1 MSADRIRIGYVI
13 GQLTYGGAERQLY
26 ELSRGLDAT
35 RFQCFVYCLSERTF
49 PYGDM
54 IREAGVE
61 VRILKIHGHFDITR
75 ILQLASL
82 LRKDRIDILH
92 SFLFHA
98 NGYAWPARPLAGV
111 PRLVTSARNC
121 QTVGPLRDWINRL
134 AFQTSDVIICNG
146 EAVRSF
152 IGRQY
157 RAPAEKCAVIYNGVD
172 LERFTPSME
181 VPPSVRRSGDRLVIT
196 VGRLV
201 PQKDIE
207 LFLDAAALLTRKQA
221 GVRFLIV
228 GDGPCRG
235 ALERY
240 AAGNGLGR
248 QVAFLGERA
257 DVPELLHTA
266 DVVWLTSAWEGLSNL
281 LLEAMACAKPIV
293 TRDVGAC
300 REIVRHGVNGYLV
313 PKRDA
318 EAFAQHTVGL
328 LTNPVQA
335 SEMGQ
340 AGRKIAEETFSL
352 SAMIRNT
359 ATLYDSLLDSR
370 VGAAG

>member
-1 MSADRIRIGYVI
+1 VI

-61 VRILKIHGHFDITR
+61 VRILKIHGRFDLTR
-75 ILQLASL
+75 ILQLGRL

-98 NGYAWPARPLAGV
+98 NGYAWPARSLAGV
-111 PRLVTSARNC
+111 PHLVTSARNC
-121 QTVGPLRDWINRL
+121 RTIGRLRDWVNRL
-134 AFQTSDVIICNG
+134 AFQRSDAIVCNG

-152 IGRQY
+152 VGRHY

-172 LERFTPSME
+172 LERFTSSTE
-181 VPPSVRRSGDRLVIT
+181 SSSSVWRSGERRVIT

-207 LFLDAAALLTRKQA
+207 LFLDAAALLRQKQT

-228 GDGPCRG
+228 GDGPRRG

-240 AAGNGLGR
+240 AAQNGLGR

-257 DVPELLHTA
+257 DIPALLHAA
-266 DVVWLTSAWEGLSNL
+266 DVVWLTSAWEGLPNL
-281 LLEAMACAKPIV
+281 LLEAMACAKPVV

-300 REIVRHGVNGYLV
+300 REIIRHGVTGYLV

-318 EAFAQHTVGL
+318 EPFAQYTLGL
-328 LTNPVQA
+328 LTNPAQA

-340 AGRKIAEETFSL
+340 AGRKVAEEKFSL
-352 SAMIRNT
+352 SSMIRDT
-359 ATLYDSLLDSR
+359 AKLYGSLLESR
-370 VGAAG
+370 VGGAR

>member
-1 MSADRIRIGYVI
+1 MRSERIRVGYVI
-13 GQLTYGGAERQLY
+13 PQLAHGGAERQLY

-35 RFQCFVYCLSERTF
+35 RFQCVVYCLSERTF

-54 IREAGVE
+54 IREAGIE
-61 VRILKIHGHFDITR
+61 LRILKPCGHFDISR
-75 ILQLASL
+75 VLQLARL
-82 LRKDRIDILH
+82 VRKDRIDILH
-92 SFLFHA
+92 AFLFHA
-98 NGYAWPARPLAGV
+98 NGYAWPARWLAGG

-121 QTVGPLRDWINRL
+121 QTIGWLRDRVNRL
-134 AFQTSDVIICNG
+134 AFQGSDAIVCNG

-152 IGRQY
+152 IGQHY
-157 RAPAEKCAVIYNGVD
+157 RVPAEKCAVIYNGVD
-172 LERFTPSME
+172 LERFALSTES
-181 VPPSVRRSGDRLVIT
+181 PPSAYRSGDGLVIT

-207 LFLDAAALLTRKQA
+207 LFLDAAALLTHRQA
-221 GVRFLIV
+221 GTRFVIV
-228 GDGPCRG
+228 GDGHCRG

-240 AAGNGLGR
+240 AAHNGLGR

-257 DVPELLHTA
+257 DVPELLRTA
-266 DVVWLTSAWEGLSNL
+266 DVVWLTSAWEGLSNV

-318 EAFAQHTVGL
+318 EAFAHYTLGL

-340 AGRKIAEETFSL
+340 AGRKIAEEKFSL

-359 ATLYDSLLDSR
+359 VKLYDSLLDSR
-370 VGAAG
+370 VGVAG

>member
-1 MSADRIRIGYVI
+1 MRGERIRIGYVI
-13 GQLTYGGAERQLY
+13 PQLAHGGAERQLY
-26 ELSRGLDAT
+26 ELSRGLDAA
-35 RFQCFVYCLSERTF
+35 RFRGFVYCLSERTF

-54 IREAGVE
+54 IRRAGVE
-61 VRILKIHGHFDITR
+61 LRILKPHGHFDITR
-75 ILQLASL
+75 ILQLARL

-92 SFLFHA
+92 AFLFHG
-98 NGYAWPARPLAGV
+98 NGYAWPARRLAGV
-111 PRLVTSARNC
+111 SHLVTSARNC
-121 QTVGPLRDWINRL
+121 QTVGWHRDWVNRL
-134 AFQTSDVIICNG
+134 AFRNSDAIICNG
-146 EAVRSF
+146 EAVRLF

-157 RAPAEKCAVIYNGVD
+157 RAPAEKCAMIYNGVD

-181 VPPSVRRSGDRLVIT
+181 VPPSIRRSGDRLVIT

-207 LFLDAAALLTRKQA
+207 LFLDAAALLAQKQA
-221 GVRFLIV
+221 RVRFLIV

-235 ALERY
+235 VLERY
-240 AAGNGLGR
+240 AAGNGLNG
-248 QVAFLGERA
+248 QVAFLGERT
-257 DVPELLHTA
+257 DVPELLCTA

-281 LLEAMACAKPIV
+281 LLEAMACARPIV

-313 PKRDA
+313 PTRDA
-318 EAFAQHTVGL
+318 DAFAQYTLGL

-340 AGRKIAEETFSL
+340 AGRKIAEENFSI

-359 ATLYDSLLDSR
+359 AKLYDSLLHSR
-370 VGAAG
+370 MSGAG